1 MFWGTGRNEESKK
14 EKFFESYIG
23 REDLRFKL
31 LIIKFNRNN

>member
-14 EKFFESYIG
+14 GKFFESYIG
-23 REDLRFKL
+23 RDLRFKL